1 MSDSNAIEPTSV
13 QTGAE
18 VAAGSGA
25 AAPAQGADNGPAPRM
40 GWRAAIGGVI
50 NFLTT
55 AAKVMA
61 LACAAA
67 LLKERMHLLKTRM
80 HRDAAFAHRV
90 AEMCGQAGVDD
101 NFVAEYH
108 EVGGHFTRVAE
119 CADGVTAAAD
129 TMEARARGVV
139 DAHNREYRGVYEA
152 VQASPYRQPK
162 PGFNKVR

>member
-1 MSDSNAIEPTSV
+1 MSSTAIEPTAV
-13 QTGAE
+13 QTGSE
-18 VAAGSGA
+18 VAAGSGN
-25 AAPAQGADNGPAPRM
+25 APEPRM
-40 GWRAAIGGVI
+40 GWRAAIGGII
-50 NFLTT
+50 NFITT

-67 LLKERMHLLKTRM
+67 LLKERMHMLKTRM

-90 AEMCGQAGVDD
+90 AEMCGQAGVDGE
-101 NFVAEYH
+101 FVAEYH
-108 EVGGHFTRVAE
+108 EVGTLFQGVAD

-129 TMEARARGVV
+129 TMEARAVIVV